1 MGWIIALVVVA
12 FVIYK
17 FNGNGKKRWKLTIAH
32 IVSTTFPSTIAD
44 AVRMLVNVNKD
55 KDGYSA
61 KVFLTFMSNFIVN
74 EAKGEQSGEA
84 TERDARNVLCIVHG
98 DEELKRLFYDKYR
111 EYAAMLPEEYA
122 ASRTVSYDE
131 FGALLADIRFK

>member
-17 FNGNGKKRWKLTIAH
+17 INGNGKKCWKLTIAH
-32 IVSTTFPSTIAD
+32 IVSTTFPSTIAN
-44 AVRMLVNVNKD
+44 AVRILLNVNKN

-61 KVFLTFMSNFIVN
+61 KVFLMFMSNFIVN
-74 EAKGEQSGEA
+74 EAKGDQSREA

-111 EYAAMLPEEYA
+111 EYAALLPEEYV
-122 ASRTVSYDE
+122 ASRTVSYAE
-131 FGALLADIRFK
+131 FSGVLADVRLK